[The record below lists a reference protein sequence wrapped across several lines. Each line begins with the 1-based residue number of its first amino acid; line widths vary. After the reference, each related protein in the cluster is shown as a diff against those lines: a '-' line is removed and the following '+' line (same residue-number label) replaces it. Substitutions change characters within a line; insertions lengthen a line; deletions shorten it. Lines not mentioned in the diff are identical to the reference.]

1 MRTVTSLSALPVSCT
16 EPFTNSSPSV
26 TDKLAKKRSMVTAVG
41 GEGETTDT
49 WAVILV
55 RVKTIIF

>member
-41 GEGETTDT
+41 GEGKTTDT
-49 WAVILV
+49 VIIV
-55 RVKTIIF
+55 RVEAIVF

>member
-26 TDKLAKKRSMVTAVG
+26 TDMLAKKRSMVTAVG

-49 WAVILV
+49 VIIV
-55 RVKTIIF
+55 RVETIVF